1 MQNEKKEFLKLLSFS
16 VITAIVI
23 RYISIH
29 FIWKNM
35 EATKIDFHKNLIKI
49 DAYQQKITENFY
61 LELACLFVLPYVL
74 AILFYFLT
82 KINLKPKN
90 NFLVFILAFTVLFFA
105 SYILIGYAC
114 KFLE

>member
-1 MQNEKKEFLKLLSFS
+1 MQNKNKEFLKLLSFS
-16 VITAIVI
+16 VLTAIIV

-35 EATKIDFHKNLIKI
+35 EAVKIDFHKNLINI
-49 DAYQQKITENFY
+49 NTYQQKITETFY

-74 AILFYFLT
+74 AVLFYFLA

-90 NFLVFILAFTVLFFA
+90 NFSVFILAFTVMFFA
-105 SYILIGYAC
+105 SYILIGYTC